1 MKTIEVIRVNTEHD
15 AKVYKA
21 ILEGKSE
28 FQFMVNILKAPNG
41 YHVCASTYF
50 EAKKKEMREA
60 AYFLI
65 DKTFW
70 T

>member
-1 MKTIEVIRVNTEHD
+1 MKTIEVIRVNSEHE
-15 AKVYKA
+15 ANVYKS
-21 ILEGKSE
+21 ILESKSE